1 MEAID
6 YEKGECVENPIGE
19 TSFGKAITEEGT
31 ERRAEA
37 RVFSGHWKI
46 LWEMTGVGHFTTV

>member
-1 MEAID
+1 MGAID

-37 RVFSGHWKI
+37 RVFSGHWKN
-46 LWEMTGVGHFTTV
+46 L